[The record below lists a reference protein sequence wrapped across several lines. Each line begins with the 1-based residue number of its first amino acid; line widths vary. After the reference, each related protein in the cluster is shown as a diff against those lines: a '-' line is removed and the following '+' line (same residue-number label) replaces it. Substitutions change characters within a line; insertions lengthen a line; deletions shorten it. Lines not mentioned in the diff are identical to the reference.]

1 MKAIIAPHY
10 GAPDS
15 VRLIDLPK
23 PQPQKDE
30 VLVRIRAA
38 TVSAGDM
45 RVRSGTFPRGFG
57 LLARLALGVKGP
69 RQPVLGTDL
78 SGEVE
83 AIGEGVTR
91 FAPGDAVI
99 AFVGAKFG
107 CHAKYRCV
115 PVAAPICR
123 KPDAMSWEQ
132 ATALPFGGTTALY
145 FLRERAN
152 VAHGE
157 RILIVGASG
166 AVGSAA
172 VQLARHMGGV
182 VTAVTSTPNIAR
194 VAALGADDVIDYR
207 STDWAGLGLR
217 WDVILDTTGSVD
229 LARARPCLR
238 DGGRLALVAASLP
251 QMIGGVF
258 ARGVKVLTG
267 TAPERTNDL
276 QLLADLAAK
285 GILTPVVSA
294 TFPLIEAARAHA
306 IAESG
311 RKVGNVVLT
320 MG

>member
-1 MKAIIAPHY
+1 MKAISVDSY
-10 GAPDS
+10 GPPER

-23 PQPQKDE
+23 PQPGRGE
-30 VLVRIRAA
+30 ILIRIRAA

-57 LLARLALGVKGP
+57 MLARLALGVTGP
-69 RQPVLGTDL
+69 RKSVLGTDL
-78 SGEVE
+78 AGEVE
-83 AIGEGVTR
+83 AIGDGVTS

-107 CHAKYRCV
+107 CHAEYRCV

-123 KPDAMSWEQ
+123 KPTALSWEQ

-145 FLRERAN
+145 FLRNRAK
-152 VAHGE
+152 VAKGE
-157 RILIVGASG
+157 RVLIVGASG

-172 VQLARHMGGV
+172 VQLARHFGCI
-182 VTAVTSTPNIAR
+182 VTAVTSTPNLAL
-194 VAALGADDVIDYR
+194 VASLGEVEMIDYR
-207 STDWAGLGLR
+207 ITDWTGLGR
-217 WDVILDTTGSVD
+217 QWDVILDTTSSVD
-229 LARARPCLR
+229 LAHARPCLR

-258 ARGVKVLTG
+258 ARSIRVLTG
-267 TAPERTNDL
+267 TAPERTDDL
-276 QLLADLAAK
+276 QLLADLAAA
-285 GILTPVVSA
+285 GVLTSVVSA
-294 TFPLIEAARAHA
+294 TFPLSEAARAHT